1 MRKRPEN
8 SSAAGEQKCSH
19 IPLGALI
26 LASLTKYR
34 KFDLGTFPG
43 KDRGGP

>member
-1 MRKRPEN
+1 MYGDGRTKMFAYPPR
-8 SSAAGEQKCSH
+8 
-19 IPLGALI
+19 ALI

-34 KFDLGTFPG
+34 KFDLSTFPG

>member
-1 MRKRPEN
+1 MF
-8 SSAAGEQKCSH
+8 AY
-19 IPLGALI
+19 PLGALI

-34 KFDLGTFPG
+34 KCDLSTFPG